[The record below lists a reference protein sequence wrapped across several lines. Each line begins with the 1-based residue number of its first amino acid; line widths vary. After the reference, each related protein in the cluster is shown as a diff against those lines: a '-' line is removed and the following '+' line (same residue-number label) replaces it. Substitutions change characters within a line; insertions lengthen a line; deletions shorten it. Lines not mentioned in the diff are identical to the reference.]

1 MHKNDRSCQLLKR
14 KLKQSTE
21 SMGTGEGVS
30 RQGAQGILYSSKNL
44 NAVTEQVIWSPT
56 QNDSTPLHG
65 ELLSL
70 CSVSFVKHPKL
81 SLCLNQTQWCSLI
94 FWFYIF
100 LYRCLFLEC
109 LPLFLEDPIPA
120 FQHLLLSWSLSLPIL
135 KFSLLLAFMTYHHSP
150 SLPTSQAGSLLLSQ
164 PCSLPPY
171 GLTYHLCAINPKIY
185 TPCLHISSECK
196 VALYL

>member
-109 LPLFLEDPIPA
+109 LPLFLEDPN
-120 FQHLLLSWSLSLPIL
+120 QHSSTCSFPDHWACRFWNSLSSWLLWPIITPLVFLPPRQAH
-135 KFSLLLAFMTYHHSP
+135 FSSLSPAP
-150 SLPTSQAGSLLLSQ
+150 SLPMA
-164 PCSLPPY
+164 
-171 GLTYHLCAINPKIY
+171 
-185 TPCLHISSECK
+185 
-196 VALYL
+196 